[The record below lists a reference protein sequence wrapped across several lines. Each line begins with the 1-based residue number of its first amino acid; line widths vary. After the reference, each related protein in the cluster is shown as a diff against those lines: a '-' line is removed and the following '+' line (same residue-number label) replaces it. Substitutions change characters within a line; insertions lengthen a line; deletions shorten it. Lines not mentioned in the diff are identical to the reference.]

1 MFEGIDL
8 CVSLWERL
16 SLCVW
21 CGVCVYFYEG
31 SHVWVWWV
39 SVGVGVGVES
49 CKESWVDNKR
59 ISSHRIGGGT
69 MYNCIRVIEQ
79 DVPASLKAETMLE
92 KKREN

>member
-59 ISSHRIGGGT
+59 ISSHRIGGGVLCT
-69 MYNCIRVIEQ
+69 I
-79 DVPASLKAETMLE
+79 ASE
-92 KKREN
+92 